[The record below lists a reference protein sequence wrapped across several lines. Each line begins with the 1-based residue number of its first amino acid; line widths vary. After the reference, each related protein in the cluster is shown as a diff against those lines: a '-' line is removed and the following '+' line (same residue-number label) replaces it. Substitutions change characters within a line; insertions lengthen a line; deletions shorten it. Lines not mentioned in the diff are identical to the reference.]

1 MDKTTRNNFSR
12 EAIKLA
18 EQALITYFVDGSTEK
33 VLQFFSNTCSSW
45 IGWGKEEIYPTYND
59 VFNTFIRRVD
69 DIPENIIEDM
79 HSQVLFESQDFCIV
93 FVACSIKSQP
103 QTGILLNETVRFTF
117 VIRKENDGLKIVH
130 LHSSAAWNELNPG
143 EVYPV
148 AKGGT
153 EFYKNELQMEKPGT
167 PSFVAANTPNGLKCC
182 LAQKNYPAVYIN
194 KALYKLAGYKSMTE
208 MLIATGGDIKNMIY
222 AADLPKVKRIMAAH
236 CGEVS
241 YTINYRLL
249 RKDGTAIWVLER
261 GQFTATDG
269 PDDYFICSI
278 APLLP
283 DQNEFNYGTLLD
295 YSEIENAQIPMDLYF
310 KTALKIIEKHDEKT
324 AAVKLLKLCCSMAQI
339 SGAFIKDISRSGEY
353 MPVVAKYFNG
363 SDGFVNIL
371 KCTPEDIARRFN
383 SHGLN
388 QCGNTG
394 ILPKVYKDKL
404 DELGVKA
411 YLSKTIMCGD
421 KAGYVLTFVSL
432 GMPHS
437 WTESEKD
444 LITQTARLLSLLFK
458 TNNQATN

>member
-69 DIPENIIEDM
+69 DIPQNIIEDM

-103 QTGILLNETVRFTF
+103 QTGLLLNETARFTF

-130 LHSSAAWNELNPG
+130 LHFSAAWNELNPG

-148 AKGGT
+148 AKGST

-222 AADLPKVKRIMAAH
+222 AADLPKVKRIMSAH
-236 CGEVS
+236 CGEVP

-295 YSEIENAQIPMDLYF
+295 YSEIENAQIPLDLYF
-310 KTALKIIEKHDEKT
+310 KTALKIIEQHDEKT
-324 AAVKLLKLCCSMAQI
+324 AA
-339 SGAFIKDISRSGEY
+339 
-353 MPVVAKYFNG
+353 AKF
-363 SDGFVNIL
+363 
-371 KCTPEDIARRFN
+371 
-383 SHGLN
+383 
-388 QCGNTG
+388 
-394 ILPKVYKDKL
+394 
-404 DELGVKA
+404 
-411 YLSKTIMCGD
+411 
-421 KAGYVLTFVSL
+421 
-432 GMPHS
+432 
-437 WTESEKD
+437 
-444 LITQTARLLSLLFK
+444 
-458 TNNQATN
+458 

>member
-1 MDKTTRNNFSR
+1 MNISTTNNFSR

-18 EQALITYFVDGSTEK
+18 EQALFTYFVDSSPEK
-33 VLQFFSNTCSSW
+33 VLQFFSNAGSSW
-45 IGWGKEEIYPTYND
+45 IGWDKDEIYPTYND
-59 VFNTFIRRVD
+59 VFNTFTRRVD
-69 DIPENIIEDM
+69 DIPQHIIEDM
-79 HSQVLFESQDFCIV
+79 YPQVLFANQNFCIV
-93 FVACSIKSQP
+93 FITCTIKSQP
-103 QTGILLNETVRFTF
+103 QTGILLNEAARFTF
-117 VIRKENDGLKIVH
+117 VIRKENKELKIIH
-130 LHSSAAWNELNPG
+130 LHSSAAWNKLNPG

-148 AKGGT
+148 SKGST
-153 EFYKNELQMEKPGT
+153 EFYKNELQTEKPGT
-167 PSFVAANTPNGLKCC
+167 PSFIAANTPNGLKCC

-208 MLIATGGDIKNMIY
+208 MLIATGGDIKNMVY
-222 AADLPKVKRIMAAH
+222 AADLPKVKCIMAAH
-236 CGEVS
+236 CGDVP

-261 GQFTATDG
+261 GQFTEADG

-283 DQNEFNYGTLLD
+283 DQSEFNYGTLLD
-295 YSEIENAQIPMDLYF
+295 YSKIENAQIPMDLYF
-310 KTALKIIEKHDEKT
+310 KTALKIIEQHDKET

-353 MPVVAKYFNG
+353 MPVTAKYFNG

-371 KCTPEDIARRFN
+371 KCTPEDIASRFN

-388 QCGNTG
+388 QCSNTC

-404 DELGVKA
+404 DELGVNA
-411 YLSKTIMCGD
+411 YLSKTIICSG
-421 KAGYVLTFVSL
+421 KADYVLTFVSL
-432 GMPHS
+432 GIPHR

-444 LITQTARLLSLLFK
+444 LITQTARFLALLFK
-458 TNNQATN
+458 TNSHNTN

>member
-69 DIPENIIEDM
+69 DIPQNIIEDM

-103 QTGILLNETVRFTF
+103 QTGLLLNETARFTF

-130 LHSSAAWNELNPG
+130 LHFSAAWNELNPG

-148 AKGGT
+148 AKGST
-153 EFYKNELQMEKPGT
+153 EFYKNELQMEKP
-167 PSFVAANTPNGLKCC
+167 
-182 LAQKNYPAVYIN
+182 N

-222 AADLPKVKRIMAAH
+222 AADLPKVKRIMSAH
-236 CGEVS
+236 CGEVP

-310 KTALKIIEKHDEKT
+310 KTALKIIEQHDEKT

-353 MPVVAKYFNG
+353 MPIVAKYFNG

-411 YLSKTIMCGD
+411 YLSKTIMCGG
-421 KAGYVLTFVSL
+421 KAEYVLTFVSL

-444 LITQTARLLSLLFK
+444 LITQTARTAGRKAKK
-458 TNNQATN
+458 T